1 MTTLHTIF
9 SDAGFVACGA
19 VAESGDSAL
28 LLGAAAVRASLP
40 PSLPTDWPGDI
51 PVFILAPASQ
61 VPPGMTAADYARF
74 VRLATD
80 HERVMSWD

>member
-19 VAESGDSAL
+19 VAESGDSAM

-40 PSLPTDWPGDI
+40 HGWPGDV

-74 VRLATD
+74 VWLAAD
-80 HERVMSWD
+80 HERVVSWD